1 MVLAL
6 ASEDADR
13 RFDLGEW
20 KFGETS
26 IICHI
31 LEDENNDTSKQEKVV
46 LLFNMHHIV
55 SDGWSMEI
63 LNRELQLFYQYFS
76 SYKIKS
82 VLKTSKQQ
90 QNEWLLLV
98 HDVISDL
105 TVQYAD
111 FGYWQQQWLQG
122 EVMIQHVQYWKEKLS
137 EMRTCFCITITNG
150 LSKATCSNI

>member
-1 MVLAL
+1 MLIVI
-6 ASEDADR
+6 SS
-13 RFDLGEW
+13 GECRPLVRA
-20 KFGETS
+20 S

-31 LEDENNDTSKQEKVV
+31 LEDENNDTSRQEKVV

-122 EVMIQHVQYWKEKLS
+122 EVMIQHVKYWKEKLS
-137 EMRTCFCITITNG
+137 QDENLFLHYNYQRIIQDH
-150 LSKATCSNI
+150 LLNI